1 MTHKN
6 ISQIK
11 KICQENSDG
20 IIVRSKCK
28 LCNSEFRSEAESLYA
43 ESSNISAVY
52 RFLESKGEKMSLVSV
67 RSHLLN
73 HYTDFCKQERLN
85 DYVADLERWRD
96 ANLSREERLKNYLGI
111 LEKRIFQIASFVD
124 KKDDLES
131 IKNTDILAK
140 LIAQASSIQSQID
153 EHDQRVEPA
162 RVVIKKLQEI
172 IEIRVKT
179 SKNPELKNHLIDL
192 VSDLQ
197 GNIGGLLGDG

>member
-1 MTHKN
+1 MTNKN
-6 ISQIK
+6 ISHIK
-11 KICQENSDG
+11 KICQDNSDG
-20 IIVRSKCK
+20 IIVRAKCK
-28 LCNSEFRSEAESLYA
+28 LCNSEFRSEAENMYA

-52 RFLESKGEKMSLVSV
+52 RFLESKGEKMSLISV

-96 ANLSREERLKNYLGI
+96 TNLSREERLKNYLGI

-179 SKNPELKNHLIDL
+179 SKNQELKNHLIDL